1 MKDLETRNLVVPVVG
16 DFGGARTLRA
26 VGKYVRDHGAI
37 VSVFYLSNVEQ
48 YLRQDGKWE
57 AFCANVAS
65 MPLDGSSTFIRSIR
79 GGFGRSSANLRSGF
93 GMFSSSLPGCRRD
106 ERVPSR
112 AGAQTFGSP
121 SC

>member
-1 MKDLETRNLVVPVVG
+1 VKDLETRNLVVPVVG
-16 DFGGARTLRA
+16 DFGGPRTLRA

-79 GGFGRSSANLRSGF
+79 GGFGRWSANLRNGF
-93 GMFSSSLPGCRRD
+93 GMFSSSLAGMQAETSAC
-106 ERVPSR
+106 SR
-112 AGAQTFGSP
+112 AAG
-121 SC
+121 